1 MDYSLGYHKPSLDL
15 LLATSIQYIMTFF
28 DSLQITLTGPATAS
42 VLFLDDLGTKLAIEK
57 ERLRSN
63 RHGLV
68 FSLVVLRLLV
78 SGKVDQKSK
87 ISRMEK
93 ILSDRLRITDDR
105 GLGHDGSLVLLL
117 PQTNYHGAVSVVES
131 ITNLA
136 AREEIYFHAQIHVY
150 PNGNSDLFEESSLND
165 SDDKG
170 TGFGIE
176 KGKTSGEFLTS
187 ATNSESII
195 PVHYA
200 RGLYAPNVLGMIAL
214 PFPRWKRCM
223 DIACAASG
231 LMLSAPLLLIAA
243 VAIKLSSKGPVFFR
257 QWRTGQNN
265 HPFSIVKL
273 RTMVV
278 DAEELKDK
286 LRRMNERDGPA
297 FKIKDDPRVTRV
309 GKFLRATG
317 LDELPQ
323 LWNVLVG
330 EMSVVGPRP
339 LPVDEDALCQQWHR
353 RRLDTKPGITCL
365 WQISK
370 SRQIS
375 FDDWMRMDIQYASR
389 QSLRN
394 DVSLMF
400 RTVAAVVLGRVGH

>member
-1 MDYSLGYHKPSLDL
+1 M
-15 LLATSIQYIMTFF
+15 TSFF
-28 DSLQITLTGPATAS
+28 DSLQATLTGPSTAR
-42 VLFLDDLGTKLAIEK
+42 VLFLDKHGIMLAIEK

-63 RHGLV
+63 RHNLV

-78 SGKVDQKSK
+78 SGKVDQNSK
-87 ISRMEK
+87 ISRIGR
-93 ILSDRLRITDDR
+93 ILSDRLRITDER
-105 GLGHDGSLVLLL
+105 GLGNDGSVILML
-117 PQTNYHGAVSVVES
+117 PHTNYHGAVKVVES

-136 AREEIYFHAQIHVY
+136 AREEVYFHAQIHFY
-150 PNGNSDLFEESSLND
+150 PDGDSDLFEESDLND
-165 SDDKG
+165 SEVEVG
-170 TGFGIE
+170 CFRTGE
-176 KGKTSGEFLTS
+176 DQTTGKSS
-187 ATNSESII
+187 CSIRSSESII
-195 PVHYA
+195 PVQFA
-200 RGLYAPNVLGMIAL
+200 RGLYEPNVLAMIAR

-231 LMLSAPLLLIAA
+231 LMLSAPLLLGAA
-243 VAIKLSSKGPVFFR
+243 TAIKLTSKGPVFFR

-265 HPFSIVKL
+265 QPFSIVKL

-323 LWNVLVG
+323 LWNVLIG
-330 EMSVVGPRP
+330 EMSIVGPRP

-375 FDDWMRMDIQYASR
+375 FDDWMRMDIHYASN